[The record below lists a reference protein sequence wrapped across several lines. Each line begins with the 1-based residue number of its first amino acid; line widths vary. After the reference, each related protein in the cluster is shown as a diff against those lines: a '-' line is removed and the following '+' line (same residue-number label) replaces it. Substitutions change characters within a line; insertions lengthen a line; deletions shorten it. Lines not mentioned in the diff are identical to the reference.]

1 MQIQKK
7 EIRDEILKVATKE
20 FLKKGFN
27 VSSMRIIAKKSN
39 TTLGNLYNYFESKES
54 ILDAV
59 VDDLP
64 CKMDAMLEA
73 HRKRTLGR
81 RDVIETLGI
90 EEATKQVV
98 KEVLLDELYYEELL
112 NYPFIILME
121 GCKDTKYEAYKDQFL
136 NMITDHA
143 REHLD
148 EMMPHHNN
156 EFLAKAMGQSFL
168 SVLLFIGKNKKSVE
182 EGKSELM
189 RYVMSLVA
197 GIGGKSFIKDEEIRG
212 K

>member
-1 MQIQKK
+1 MQVQKE

-27 VSSMRIIAKKSN
+27 ASSMRMIAKKAN

-54 ILDAV
+54 ILDAIV
-59 VDDLP
+59 EDLP
-64 CKMDAMLEA
+64 QKLDAMLKA

-81 RDVIETLGI
+81 WNIVEELGI
-90 EEATKQVV
+90 EEATKEITR
-98 KEVLLDELYYEELL
+98 EVLLDELYYEELL

-121 GCKDTKYEAYKDQFL
+121 GCSDTKYEAYREQFGE
-136 NMITDHA
+136 MITDHA

-156 EFLAKAMGQSFL
+156 EFLSKAMGQSFL

-182 EGKSELM
+182 EGKNELM
-189 RYVMSLVA
+189 RYVMSLIT
-197 GIGGKSFIKDEEIRG
+197 GIGAKGIIKDEDIGR